1 MLYISYF
8 FMLLFLSISF
18 LMKSHLYYKYGKFK
32 IRSIRFNQILYD
44 FSCIVILII
53 PTIMYFNLK
62 EK

>member
-1 MLYISYF
+1 
-8 FMLLFLSISF
+8 MLLFLSISF